1 MGCDRNLFT
10 LRLVLNQTQG
20 EWQWQAA
27 AVEWGGGQGGGGWS
41 RESIGF
47 CHVTRVW
54 HYSPSLRWRVIS
66 KALGMDRRM
75 ERWRKEGLYE
85 EK

>member
-10 LRLVLNQTQG
+10 LRLVLNQTRG
-20 EWQWQAA
+20 EWQWQAT
-27 AVEWGGGQGGGGWS
+27 AVEWGKGEGGGWS

-47 CHVTRVW
+47 CHVTEVQ
-54 HYSPSLRWRVIS
+54 HYSPSPRWRVIS
-66 KALGMDRRM
+66 KALGMHRRM
-75 ERWRKEGLYE
+75 ERWRREGLYE